1 MKKVVEKIKE
11 ERAER
16 ENSLFFVFLSKQ
28 DCFSLHEVM
37 CARGAPKMCL
47 DASKNS
53 LNSTQFSLQFSQNS
67 ITLCCYFSVKAKS
80 EYAHH
85 QTKSTQKEKEFI

>member
-1 MKKVVEKIKE
+1 VKKVVEKIKE

-16 ENSLFFVFLSKQ
+16 ENSLFFVFLSSCRQ
-28 DCFSLHEVM
+28 LAGLFF
-37 CARGAPKMCL
+37 
-47 DASKNS
+47 
-53 LNSTQFSLQFSQNS
+53 LNCGPRVKKKFTQFNAILS
-67 ITLCCYFSVKAKS
+67 IFTKFTHQSRCCYFSVKAKS